1 MENVRLHIIGG
12 VDDEEYHQECLDLID
27 YLKIKDIII
36 PGIVKTTS
44 YLEKIDFTI
53 LTSISE
59 GQPFAVLE
67 SMAAK
72 RPVVTTD
79 VGSCRDLIEGDI
91 DDYFGHAGI
100 CVPPMHQAK
109 LLQALLEMCL
119 NEEKRKLMG
128 EAGQKRVMKYYE
140 IGNMINTYLKVYEK
154 AVSKWQASDSN

>member
-1 MENVRLHIIGG
+1 MCDYISLGC
-12 VDDEEYHQECLDLID
+12 DDEEYHQECLDLID

-36 PGIVKTTS
+36 PGTVKTTS

-79 VGSCRDLIEGDI
+79 VGSCRDLIEGDVG
-91 DDYFGHAGI
+91 DNFGYAGI
-100 CVPPMHQAK
+100 CVPPCIKPNCFRLCWKCAK
-109 LLQALLEMCL
+109 T
-119 NEEKRKLMG
+119 RKS
-128 EAGQKRVMKYYE
+128 E
-140 IGNMINTYLKVYEK
+140 
-154 AVSKWQASDSN
+154 S